1 MRKYCYFGL
10 LSLLAVVGA
19 VAPRASY
26 AGRRLLDFQSLYE
39 YLGVITTGDLLQ
51 SQTSAAGDYVLRD
64 QESWCAF
71 WSAAIVRPAPSSC
84 PQIDFRHETVIASIA
99 GPQPSSCFGIQI
111 DAIERLPG
119 RAVAV
124 GVAHIERSEEICG
137 CLAVFTNPVVAVV
150 VSGPIGAVEFVHE
163 DVPTTGCGCGFGIAG
178 GDVQTQCGFAIEP

>member
-1 MRKYCYFGL
+1 VRTPGWFGFL
-10 LSLLAVVGA
+10 CLLAA
-19 VAPRASY
+19 VCAAAPRAAD
-26 AGRRLLDFQSLYE
+26 AGSRPLDFEVVVVSSGSNL
-39 YLGVITTGDLLQ
+39 
-51 SQTSAAGDYVLRD
+51 AAGDYVFRD
-64 QESWCAF
+64 QESWQAF
-71 WSAAIVRPAPSSC
+71 CVASSAGGPGQICPA
-84 PQIDFRHETVIASIA
+84 IDFRHETVIASVA
-99 GPQPSSCFGIQI
+99 GPQPSSCFGIRI